1 MNKMKKITKS
11 IKDLVLEDSN
21 NWVKA
26 PDIAKKRGLTLE
38 EVESIIHNDDKD
50 FYEYGGYYSMPEL
63 KLKKK

>member
-26 PDIAKKRGLTLE
+26 PDIAKNRGLTLE

-50 FYEYGGYYSMPEL
+50 FYEDGGYYSMPEL